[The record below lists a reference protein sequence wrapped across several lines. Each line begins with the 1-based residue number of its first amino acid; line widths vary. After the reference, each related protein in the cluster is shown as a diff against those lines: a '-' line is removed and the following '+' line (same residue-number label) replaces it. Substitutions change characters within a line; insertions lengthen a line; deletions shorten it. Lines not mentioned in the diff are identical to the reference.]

1 MDANAWTL
9 VEGESAEEEEGTP
22 HIGQALIGIV
32 DGYGKRM
39 SNVGIGGTSHSGSSP
54 KGAGSDILLE
64 ELDELRRSES
74 EHREMSIERMKKRL
88 SRSKSPAIDSLRQF
102 GKLVLDKMK
111 RRRSEPLQSLS
122 RTRELKKP
130 KMRTAEMLGRQQQ
143 IVSGQLLHG
152 GERRARTKERC
163 AHLFHPT
170 DESHLADALSGSEA
184 PLRQYVYDPY
194 CPVHGSRRRMR
205 HGKRI
210 QKRLVD
216 MHSFLASVDTTDE
229 DVDEKLNPYLGSQ
242 GILAKQF
249 RKERRAILREMEGP
263 KLNKM
268 KRKIGTDLLVI
279 SLAFL
284 FLFTG
289 FNGLQTLQTAI
300 NGDMGAD
307 SLCVLYLC
315 MAISSLFVPP
325 FILKRLGCKRT
336 LVIGIG
342 IHVLYFAANFIPRY
356 YSLIPTS
363 IVAGMAASCV
373 WASKC
378 VYITESAIKYAKLNV
393 ESTGV
398 VIPRFFGY
406 FFMFYH
412 MGQVL
417 GNVLSSLILGS
428 AIERLEPEDRVDY
441 TCGHSFLV
449 QNLSE
454 RAQRNLSP
462 PPRLAFLAVV
472 GIDLCCAIVA
482 CATVKLFLNPLQKQT
497 ASGKGMPP
505 SSRDP
510 TKFSTPI
517 FRLTLRN
524 LRRPKSDL
532 LIPLT
537 IFNGIEQAFAVGLY
551 TKAYVGCGLGISE
564 IGFVMTLVFGPL
576 IKLFGRMPLLM
587 FGAVINLLMIITLM
601 IWVVNPGDRT
611 LFNAVAGV
619 WGMADGVWNTQL
631 NGFWVALLGPGRD
644 QLEVAFANYRFWM
657 SFGLALGFFLI
668 RSTSIDTFLLIAF
681 AFLLMGILGY
691 FLVELFEIIAM
702 KLELEERTKE
712 AIKGE
717 EENAAGKEEQQKGKE
732 EQQKGKEEQQKGKE
746 EQQKGKE
753 EQQKGKEEQQKGK
766 EEQQKGK
773 EEQQKGKE
781 EQQKGKEEQQ
791 KGMEEQQNGPSGE
804 ERRNRLPF
812 LITGGWSQINVLEAR
827 LGLK

>member
-1 MDANAWTL
+1 MDANAWSL
-9 VEGESAEEEEGTP
+9 VEGENAVAENDGISDEESP
-22 HIGQALIGIV
+22 HIGNALV
-32 DGYGKRM
+32 SVVEGYGKRM
-39 SNVGIGGTSHSGSSP
+39 SSTAFGGTSHSGSSAR
-54 KGAGSDILLE
+54 GRGSDILLE
-64 ELDELRRSES
+64 ELDETQRSES
-74 EHREMSIERMKKRL
+74 EHNEMVNERMKKRM

-102 GKLVLDKMK
+102 GKYFLDKMK
-111 RRRSEPLQSLS
+111 RRRSDPLHSLG
-122 RTRELKKP
+122 RTRELSPLPLDEFCRRPREFERKKANAKTP
-130 KMRTAEMLGRQQQ
+130 MPGRK
-143 IVSGQLLHG
+143 IMSGQLLNG
-152 GERRARTKERC
+152 AAERRARTKDKG
-163 AHLFHPT
+163 AHLFRQT
-170 DESHLADALSGSEA
+170 DESHLADALCGSET
-184 PLRQYVYDPY
+184 PLRVHVYDPY
-194 CPVHGSRRRMR
+194 CPVHGSRRRMPR
-205 HGKRI
+205 HGERVP
-210 QKRLVD
+210 KRLVD

-229 DVDEKLNPYLGSQ
+229 DVEEKFNPYLGSQ
-242 GILAKQF
+242 AILAKQF
-249 RKERRAILREMEGP
+249 RKERRAILRETEGP
-263 KLNKM
+263 KLKAM
-268 KRKIGTDLLVI
+268 KWRIRTDLL
-279 SLAFL
+279 
-284 FLFTG
+284 
-289 FNGLQTLQTAI
+289 TAV

-307 SLCVLYLC
+307 SLCVLYLSL
-315 MAISSLFVPP
+315 AVSSLFVPP
-325 FILKRLGCKRT
+325 FVLNRLGCKRT
-336 LVIGIG
+336 LVLSIG

-363 IVAGMAASCV
+363 IIAGMAASCI

-417 GNVLSSLILGS
+417 GNILSSLVLGS
-428 AIERLEPEDRVDY
+428 AIEHFEPEDRTDY

-449 QNLSE
+449 HNLSDNA
-454 RAQRNLSP
+454 RRNLSP
-462 PPRLAFLAVV
+462 PPRLAFLALI

-482 CATVKLFLNPLQKQT
+482 CATVKLFLNPLQKQAT
-497 ASGKGMPP
+497 AASGKGPP

-510 TKFSTPI
+510 SKFSAPI
-517 FRLTLRN
+517 FRLTLKN
-524 LRRPKSDL
+524 LRKPKSDL

-564 IGFVMTLVFGPL
+564 IGYVMTSFGVADAICSLVFGPL

-657 SFGLALGFFLI
+657 SFGLAFGFFLI
-668 RSTSIDTFLLIAF
+668 RATSIDTFLLISF

-702 KLELEERTKE
+702 KLELERRTTEVIKE
-712 AIKGE
+712 EKGE
-717 EENAAGKEEQQKGKE
+717 VTEEKKKKGQEEEEAEKERKIEEEKKE
-732 EQQKGKEEQQKGKE
+732 VTIR
-746 EQQKGKE
+746 
-753 EQQKGKEEQQKGK
+753 
-766 EEQQKGK
+766 
-773 EEQQKGKE
+773 
-781 EQQKGKEEQQ
+781 
-791 KGMEEQQNGPSGE
+791 M
-804 ERRNRLPF
+804 
-812 LITGGWSQINVLEAR
+812 T
-827 LGLK
+827 

>member
-1 MDANAWTL
+1 
-9 VEGESAEEEEGTP
+9 
-22 HIGQALIGIV
+22 
-32 DGYGKRM
+32 
-39 SNVGIGGTSHSGSSP
+39 
-54 KGAGSDILLE
+54 
-64 ELDELRRSES
+64 
-74 EHREMSIERMKKRL
+74 
-88 SRSKSPAIDSLRQF
+88 
-102 GKLVLDKMK
+102 
-111 RRRSEPLQSLS
+111 
-122 RTRELKKP
+122 
-130 KMRTAEMLGRQQQ
+130 
-143 IVSGQLLHG
+143 
-152 GERRARTKERC
+152 
-163 AHLFHPT
+163 
-170 DESHLADALSGSEA
+170 
-184 PLRQYVYDPY
+184 
-194 CPVHGSRRRMR
+194 
-205 HGKRI
+205 
-210 QKRLVD
+210 
-216 MHSFLASVDTTDE
+216 
-229 DVDEKLNPYLGSQ
+229 

-263 KLNKM
+263 KLKKM
-268 KRKIGTDLLVI
+268 KWKIGTDLLVI

-315 MAISSLFVPP
+315 MAIFSLFVPP

-398 VIPRFFGY
+398 
-406 FFMFYH
+406 
-412 MGQVL
+412 GQVL

-428 AIERLEPEDRVDY
+428 AIERFEPEDRVDY

-482 CATVKLFLNPLQKQT
+482 CVTVKLFLNPLQKQT
-497 ASGKGMPP
+497 TTASGKGIPP

-564 IGFVMTLVFGPL
+564 IGFVMTSFGVADAICRFSRLAHSPLNLFSLVFGPL

-631 NGFWVALLGPGRD
+631 NGEF
-644 QLEVAFANYRFWM
+644 
-657 SFGLALGFFLI
+657 
-668 RSTSIDTFLLIAF
+668 
-681 AFLLMGILGY
+681 
-691 FLVELFEIIAM
+691 
-702 KLELEERTKE
+702 KLR
-712 AIKGE
+712 
-717 EENAAGKEEQQKGKE
+717 
-732 EQQKGKEEQQKGKE
+732 
-746 EQQKGKE
+746 
-753 EQQKGKEEQQKGK
+753 
-766 EEQQKGK
+766 
-773 EEQQKGKE
+773 
-781 EQQKGKEEQQ
+781 
-791 KGMEEQQNGPSGE
+791 
-804 ERRNRLPF
+804 
-812 LITGGWSQINVLEAR
+812 
-827 LGLK
+827 